1 MVRDKT
7 LQLAHGS
14 CLLLIHIWVSLDYAD
29 IQFPKLSHLIIR
41 SYCTASMNACQLRW
55 PQCSVLALSFMN
67 LFKIYCHWLFCDYSC
82 KEWKISGL
90 HLWGNRLIKEFLVL
104 LIVDIQ
110 MRLVSFSWLF
120 SAFMLHL
127 AQLIPIYRGIQKEE
141 VTGSHC
147 CEEWR
152 L

>member
-1 MVRDKT
+1 MVRDKASR
-7 LQLAHGS
+7 LVHGS
-14 CLLLIHIWVSLDYAD
+14 CLLRVVIHIWTTQTSSFLNYLIWQLAVIALHLWMHVSWL
-29 IQFPKLSHLIIR
+29 
-41 SYCTASMNACQLRW
+41 
-55 PQCSVLALSFMN
+55 QCSVLALPFMN

-90 HLWGNRLIKEFLVL
+90 HQRCNRLIKEFLAL

-110 MRLVSFSWLF
+110 VCLVSFSWLF

-127 AQLIPIYRGIQKEE
+127 AQLIPIYRGIQKKE
-141 VTGSHC
+141 VTGSHH